1 MIQLL
6 TAVHVVTN
14 IGNKGDI
21 HRNLKNYDS
30 KTLKHPGKSEN
41 IKLTHC
47 MSCRKQFNIIK
58 KGPHYCKILLLK
70 ICIDV
75 QICAYLDLAILNSE
89 SELNRLSFS

>member
-30 KTLKHPGKSEN
+30 KTLKHPGKSE
-41 IKLTHC
+41 
-47 MSCRKQFNIIK
+47 
-58 KGPHYCKILLLK
+58 YKINTLHVLQK
-70 ICIDV
+70 
-75 QICAYLDLAILNSE
+75 AI
-89 SELNRLSFS
+89 